1 MGKQDIIQVLTP
13 DHSVEATFLDEDAT
27 IGDLLAALSED
38 NPIYGNG
45 FWAIVE
51 VAMPR
56 TSKERDKEGEEGI
69 GVLAVLSTMCDWS
82 WMTKGT

>member
-38 NPIYGNG
+38 NPMYGNG

-56 TSKERDKEGEEGI
+56 TSKERDKRRRRRDRGFGCLFDYVRLI
-69 GVLAVLSTMCDWS
+69 NG
-82 WMTKGT
+82 